1 MESTN
6 HLYEG
11 LVKASVAAECAFLI
25 AVSGDYDRHTELHWN
40 TLADAKI
47 IHCDVIRYPVTLEF
61 STKEGLVP
69 LLWMGDVVS
78 ALCEAKTWFL
88 GTRKNNLLAIAKNTG
103 YHEEELREQMI
114 GLKNRFRLDDIG
126 AFRYYRNKVGHHY
139 DPDLIDHLRRFSEMD
154 SADFFK
160 VIEAYKD
167 YSNCWAILCKQ
178 VLDFNASS
186 PA

>member
-11 LVKASVAAECAFLI
+11 LVKASVAAECAFHVAI
-25 AVSGDYDRHTELHWN
+25 SGEYDRHTELIWN
-40 TLADAKI
+40 TLAAAKI
-47 IHCDVIRYPVTLEF
+47 IHCDVIRYLVTLEF

-78 ALCEAKTWFL
+78 VLCEAKKWFL
-88 GTRKNNLLAIAKNTG
+88 GTGKNNLLAIAKNTG
-103 YHEEELREQMI
+103 YDEGELLEQME
-114 GLKNRFRLDDIG
+114 GLESRFRLDDIE
-126 AFRYYRNKVGHHY
+126 AFRYYRNKVGYHY
-139 DPDLIDHLRRFSEMD
+139 DPHMIDHLRKFSEMD
-154 SADFFK
+154 SAGFYE
-160 VIEAYKD
+160 VIEAYKG

-178 VLDFNASS
+178 VLDFNKCT